1 VGTVKTVD
9 SPFTRTSQAGLLWLF
24 RLIVAPRSFVP

>member
-1 VGTVKTVD
+1 VGTVNTLD

-24 RLIVAPRSFVP
+24 RLIVEPRSASP